1 MAFPSVYEMNNL
13 LTTVRKQHFWEY
25 FSGATLNSRWTQQG
39 SGTPSMVDEADE
51 GFQFISTGGD
61 AYMAFNNIRSFSP
74 TASVFIAEAK
84 RTASN
89 GLRTGLRGNNGTS
102 NTQVAY
108 VNEWSSNSNLVLRTG
123 DASSDSDATSTSLV
137 PNTNW
142 NNYKIECTSSQ
153 IKLSVNGV
161 LDIEKTSNRPTIG
174 LQPFVGGYNSTSR
187 FKYLECYNT

>member
-1 MAFPSVYEMNNL
+1 MAY
-13 LTTVRKQHFWEY
+13 KQHFIEW
-25 FSGATLNSRWTQQG
+25 FSGKQIPSYWSQQG
-39 SGTPSMVDEADE
+39 SGTPSMVDEVDE

-61 AYMAFNNIRSFSP
+61 SYMSFNNIRPFNP
-74 TASVFIAEAK
+74 TGSVIIVNAK

-153 IKLSVNGV
+153 INLSVNGV

-174 LQPFVGGYNSTSR
+174 LQPFAGGYNSTSR
-187 FKYLECYNT
+187 FRYLECYNT